1 VGVALGVAPPA
12 VLGVVLGVAFGVAP
26 APVHAVATISSPTAA
41 RLSIGSASH

>member
-1 VGVALGVAPPA
+1 MGVAVGVGVGVALGVA
-12 VLGVVLGVAFGVAP
+12 LGVAFGVAP